1 MSATSVLWF
10 DIENKQK
17 DFQVI
22 ANRLDNGED
31 IIGWVVVEQPWY
43 SPKNRWKYYVFYN
56 EYGSGGMCG
65 GAVDLGLTKVEVDPK
80 TIRPFTQM
88 EEVKH
93 DLRHGFIVRLE
104 DVHGREVKTISSL
117 NDVDPTLWLDE

>member
-1 MSATSVLWF
+1 MSATSVLRF

-65 GAVDLGLTKVEVDPK
+65 YDFNQFFNEKDIDCENDMRVQEM
-80 TIRPFTQM
+80 F
-88 EEVKH
+88 
-93 DLRHGFIVRLE
+93 LE
-104 DVHGREVKTISSL
+104 KINMLIDCGIIALEGKS
-117 NDVDPTLWLDE
+117 

>member
-1 MSATSVLWF
+1 MSAISVLRF

-56 EYGSGGMCG
+56 EYGSVGMCG
-65 GAVDLGLTKVEVDPK
+65 GAVDFGLTKVEVDPK

-88 EEVKH
+88 EEVKY

-104 DVHGREVKTISSL
+104 DVHGREVKTILSL
-117 NDVDPTLWLDE
+117 KDIDPTLWLDE